1 MANSDNVIRAGLT
14 PKPKDIPNLVSVL
27 TYMASDW
34 DKHMVKPVDITSRTR
49 KYDPP
54 IPDFTV
60 LQVNTPKGE
69 TESHE
74 AIQGPSIAIVTEGS
88 GRVSW
93 SGGVLDLQAGSVIF
107 VGAETKIDITA
118 AGDSHLVVYRA
129 YVTA

>member
-34 DKHMVKPVDITSRTR
+34 DKHMVKPVDITPHTR

-69 TESHE
+69 TESHG

-93 SGGVLDLQAGSVIF
+93 SGGALDLQAGSTIF

-118 AGDSHLVVYRA
+118 GDSNLVVYRA